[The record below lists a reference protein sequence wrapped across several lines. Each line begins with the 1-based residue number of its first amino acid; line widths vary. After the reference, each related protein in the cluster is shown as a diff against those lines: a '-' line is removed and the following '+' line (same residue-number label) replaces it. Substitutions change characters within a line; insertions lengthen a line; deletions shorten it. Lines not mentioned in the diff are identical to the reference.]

1 VNVNIHVAAALQGP
15 GLSERLTGYLSAYV
29 NSPRAVMN
37 DEGGFLRWVMGG
49 G

>member
-1 VNVNIHVAAALQGP
+1 MSIHVPAALQGP

-29 NSPRAVMN
+29 NSPQAVMN

-49 G
+49 R